1 MKEYGVTKK
10 RLELIENNIDSVL
23 LSNVVSSMS
32 FTMMDFNKYT
42 GQKFLQNYIYNDNK
56 LEG

>member
-1 MKEYGVTKK
+1 MTKK